1 MFLFSLWYDVAEI
14 LNCKTNNAQDYTTV
28 VHFLGPNRT
37 PETSR
42 LFFFLPERRTHACS
56 DLARAHFPL
65 ILSLSLS
72 NPHLKH
78 IS

>member
-42 LFFFLPERRTHACS
+42 LFFFYQS
-56 DLARAHFPL
+56 DEPTRAL
-65 ILSLSLS
+65 I
-72 NPHLKH
+72 
-78 IS
+78 